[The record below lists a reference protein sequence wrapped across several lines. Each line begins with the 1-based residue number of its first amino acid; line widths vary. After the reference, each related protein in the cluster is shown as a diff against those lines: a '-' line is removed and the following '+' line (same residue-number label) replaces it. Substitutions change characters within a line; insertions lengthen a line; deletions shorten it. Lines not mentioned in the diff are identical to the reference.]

1 MEESRRRYPRVP
13 SENTILLKKL
23 GPADVETFAK
33 TKIVGLG
40 GCMFISDESYGIGS
54 YFDMLISVKN
64 TVVKAMGKVVYE
76 IPEPDGRLQIGCE
89 FIHITDGDRKILEV
103 LWK

>member
-1 MEESRRRYPRVP
+1 MDIRRRYPRIP

-23 GPADVETFAK
+23 GPAEMESFAK
-33 TKIVGLG
+33 TQIVGLG
-40 GCMFISDESYGIGS
+40 GCMFVSDELYGTGT
-54 YFDMLISVKN
+54 YFDLLISVKN

-76 IPEPDGRLQIGCE
+76 VPDADGKFQIGCE
-89 FIHITDGDRKILEV
+89 FIHISDSDRQILEV